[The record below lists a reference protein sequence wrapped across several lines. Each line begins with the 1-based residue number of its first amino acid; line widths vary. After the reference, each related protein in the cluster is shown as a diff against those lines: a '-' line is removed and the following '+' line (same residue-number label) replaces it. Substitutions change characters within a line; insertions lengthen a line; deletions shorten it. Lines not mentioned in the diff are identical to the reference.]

1 MSTHCPQD
9 GGFIGESGCTHPNH
23 QHSLL
28 VQRIVSDNP
37 KTISTKEAEAALK
50 EGFYV
55 KNPEGNSVGFGQRL
69 LAHLEADHLKS
80 DSDARK
86 TRLMF
91 AVKTVTNPDKVEKN
105 HRNLAGRTL
114 YTKSFDKFGIIA
126 ISEKDSDTVEQ
137 IFTIVP
143 NRKGKKRNG

>member
-1 MSTHCPQD
+1 MPNNCPQD
-9 GGFIGESGCTHPNH
+9 GGFIGKSGCTHPNH
-23 QHSLL
+23 NHSEL
-28 VQRIVSDNP
+28 VKRIISGEP

-55 KNPEGNSVGFGQRL
+55 RNPEGKQVGFGQKL
-69 LAHLEADHLKS
+69 LTHLEAHHLEG
-80 DSDARK
+80 DSNARK

-91 AVKTVTNPDKVEKN
+91 AVKTVTNPDKIEKN

-114 YTKSFDKFGIIA
+114 YSKSFEKFGIIA
-126 ISEKDSDTVEQ
+126 ISEKGSDTVEQ

-143 NRKGKKRNG
+143 NRKGKK